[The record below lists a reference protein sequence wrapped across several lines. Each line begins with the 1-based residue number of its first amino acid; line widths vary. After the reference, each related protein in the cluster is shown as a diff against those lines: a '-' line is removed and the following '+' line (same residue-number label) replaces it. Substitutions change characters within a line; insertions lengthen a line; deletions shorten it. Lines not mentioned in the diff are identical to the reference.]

1 MKINDKKGVSTI
13 VTVVL
18 LVLVAIAAVALIAAF
33 IVPLIKGSLS
43 ESQECFA
50 VLGKVDVVAGQ
61 NTCYNA
67 TSKEVSVRIKRGFAS
82 DVSIDGVAVVLAGSG
97 SSKRFDITAGGS
109 SPSVRTLSK
118 AYGGSLS
125 LPAEGEENTYVF
137 NVSGSGMSVS
147 SAEVSPV
154 LASDKVC
161 EATTAEIPACA

>member
-33 IVPLIKGSLS
+33 IVPFIKGSLS

-50 VLGKVDVVAGQ
+50 VLGKVDVVSGS
-61 NTCYNA
+61 NTCFNA
-67 TSKEVSVRIKRGFAS
+67 TSNEVSVRIKRGFAS
-82 DVSIDGVAVVLAGSG
+82 DVKVDSIAVVLAGSG
-97 SSKRFDITAGGS
+97 MSKRFDITTGAS
-109 SPSVRTLSK
+109 SSNVRALSG
-118 AYGGSLS
+118 AYNTALA

-137 NVSGSGMSVS
+137 NVSGSGMAVASV
-147 SAEVSPV
+147 EVSPV